1 MTRRQLREGDRAPDF
16 TLRAHTGSDWSL
28 KSALERGPVVLFFYP
43 KDDTPVCIAEAC
55 NFRDQHALF
64 TGRGAEVV
72 GVSRDSVESH
82 QSFAGRYDLPFGLY
96 LQSPAKKSV
105 FIHLYDDK
113 FDVLVD
119 KLNAPLLDDREKN
132 DKRDIN

>member
-1 MTRRQLREGDRAPDF
+1 MEAETTTETTKDYGLELTNNSTSRITRCDLKRQTYLDYGGKSRQGPTLISDGFRCDGLDVGQRRRGD
-16 TLRAHTGSDWSL
+16 L
-28 KSALERGPVVLFFYP
+28 V
-43 KDDTPVCIAEAC
+43 
-55 NFRDQHALF
+55 FR
-64 TGRGAEVV
+64 R
-72 GVSRDSVESH
+72 
-82 QSFAGRYDLPFGLY
+82 GRYDLPFGLY